1 MRKLSSHKTSAEQF
15 RVVDGNGD
23 GDSAIVVVV
32 VEMVVDVAMVQ
43 GMAMAGMETKWVS
56 RDMAESHSG
65 Q

>member
-1 MRKLSSHKTSAEQF
+1 M
-15 RVVDGNGD
+15 DGNGD